1 MEAPDFCRL
10 GGALVIFLKL
20 ARMRTVQAARHQ
32 QGRKAKRMQRTARN
46 MLDSVRV
53 RLTVWYS
60 AVLAVVLVVVSVT
73 TYLIVRK
80 TSMQRTDSDLAVLA
94 DSFLVTLQ
102 AELADAPGGKDSAI
116 LSAAKQS
123 MIEHRSNSDAFV
135 VLEPGGEI
143 IATSTDVISSSAQ
156 SEDAVKRSLASNDF
170 QRFARIGE
178 SKAVGWGTIR
188 GEHSRLRAYS
198 REFQVNSQPYL
209 LIVLHLLHAQN
220 EMLETIRLT
229 FMWMILVG
237 LLLAGTG
244 GYFLARKSLAPVVAM
259 GEHARRI
266 GAINLHERLPVLNAN
281 DELGQLATIF
291 NDLLDRLDQSFE
303 RQRRFIADA
312 SHELRTP
319 LAILRGEAEVAISQ
333 PGRSAEDYLESLKIL
348 HEETSRLIKIVED
361 LFTLTRADSGQY
373 PLTLQDVYLEEIVT
387 DCAQSARTLARE
399 NNIDLDVD
407 ASAECRIQ
415 ADPALLRRML
425 LNLLDNAIKYT
436 NEHGRV
442 EINCRST
449 PNTFEVHVTDTGPG
463 IPPELQSRIFERFFR
478 ADPARQ
484 CSGRE
489 GGAGLGLSIALWI
502 AQAHQGSL
510 ELVRSD
516 ASGSHF
522 AVYLPRHAVASTH
535 TD

>member
-1 MEAPDFCRL
+1 MF
-10 GGALVIFLKL
+10 
-20 ARMRTVQAARHQ
+20 
-32 QGRKAKRMQRTARN
+32 
-46 MLDSVRV
+46 DSVRV

-60 AVLAVVLVVVSVT
+60 AVLTMVLVLVSVT
-73 TYLIVRK
+73 TYFIVRT
-80 TSMQRTDSDLAVLA
+80 TSMQRTDTDLAVLA
-94 DSFLVTLQ
+94 DSFLVTFQ
-102 AELADAPGGKDSAI
+102 DELADARTIDPSAI
-116 LSAAKQS
+116 LGAARQS
-123 MIEHRSNSDAFV
+123 MDEHRSNSDAFV
-135 VLEPGGEI
+135 ILGPTGQILTTSDEVASSNYERATLIARVLETYEFRRF
-143 IATSTDVISSSAQ
+143 ANRA
-156 SEDAVKRSLASNDF
+156 ASNELTLD
-170 QRFARIGE
+170 
-178 SKAVGWGTIR
+178 TIPGPHTR
-188 GEHSRLRAYS
+188 RRAYARHFKANDQS
-198 REFQVNSQPYL
+198 CL
-209 LIVLHLLHAQN
+209 LIVLHSLHAQN
-220 EMLETIRLT
+220 EMLETIRFT
-229 FMWMILVG
+229 FTWMIFLG

-259 GEHARRI
+259 GAQARQI
-266 GAINLHERLPVLNAN
+266 GATNLHARLPVLNPN

-484 CSGRE
+484 RSGRE